1 MRSIVARV
9 FTAFVMVLC
18 TWLPQAQGAEQER
31 RTVILTDMSRCKPAS
46 ALTHLN
52 KRHHW
57 RLIPYTSDKLNG
69 TMLGAGALSEAP
81 EVTLPLDVKGW
92 YSSPSAIGIRPG
104 PTHKACRSG

>member
-1 MRSIVARV
+1 
-9 FTAFVMVLC
+9 MVLC

-46 ALTHLN
+46 ALTRLN
-52 KRHHW
+52 KRRHW

-69 TMLGAGALSEAP
+69 TMLGAGPLSGAP